1 MDYKAAIIRML
12 EYADE
17 KTLRAIYQFV
27 LHIIRFK

>member
-12 EYADE
+12 DYADT
-17 KTLRAIYQFV
+17 KTIKAIYEFV